1 MLKQLN
7 IGQYKRAI
15 TRLAKILLGTRTYNT
30 VISKEGKIRRDDIT
44 KQQIPSM

>member
-7 IGQYKRAI
+7 FGQYKRAI
-15 TRLAKILLGTRTYNT
+15 TRLAKIALGTRSYNT
-30 VISKEGKIRRDDIT
+30 VISKEGKITKEDIT